1 MAIRRN
7 SKSPNRY
14 LTATAPYWDPNPTGG
29 LHRGSLPHASMQRS
43 RLHEKCQTPPRS
55 ALTRGL
61 RITSVL
67 CNRSEQRSCLNAF
80 AVPRKNISQNA
91 GGRRWHFDSRAIS
104 FDLNQRFIEADRIS
118 DTLEPSSDRCLR
130 HGRPDFRY
138 SYFRRHESYPLGFN
152 AV

>member
-43 RLHEKCQTPPRS
+43 RLQEKCQTPPRS
-55 ALTRGL
+55 ALTSGL

-67 CNRSEQRSCLNAF
+67 CNRSEQRTCLNAF
-80 AVPRKNISQNA
+80 AVPQKDVLKNQLFR
-91 GGRRWHFDSRAIS
+91 GWHFDNRAIS
-104 FDLNQRFIEADRIS
+104 FALNQRF
-118 DTLEPSSDRCLR
+118 
-130 HGRPDFRY
+130 
-138 SYFRRHESYPLGFN
+138 
-152 AV
+152 